1 MLSIKIEPPFASK
14 KMPANSPPPKPLAVI
29 KAGSSGGPAKLPSAP
44 SGLIEASF
52 SGDARRVHDL
62 LLEGA
67 PVDDQL
73 DHLQRT
79 PLIHA
84 CEGDHFDVV
93 RLLVGYEAD
102 VNRVDA
108 RGQTALH
115 AACRHALGNKDVMAY
130 LVRRGADV
138 TRRDSAGNSLLHAA
152 AEGNNLEGIEFCLER
167 RGVVDVNAVNLCGQT
182 PLLLAARVCKDR
194 FLLEYLVNEGADVG
208 VRDYMGSS
216 FLHDAAYY
224 GNPVAARFA
233 LDHGLKVG
241 DRDYSERGLNALD
254 CVAEAEAGN
263 HDGAA
268 NAPNAAERTLLA
280 NLLRDAYE
288 LELPRCSFC
297 LEAAAHIQFAPCRHR
312 NSCAGCCVRWKR
324 CNCGAEIAVKADV
337 LTAKHGAVEEPAE
350 DFGEEARRLK
360 EEKKRLAQDITCAVC
375 LDAPKK
381 VVFDACGHG
390 TCQKCSISLT
400 WCHLCRTRIRKKIK
414 FY

>member
-1 MLSIKIEPPFASK
+1 MKKDE
-14 KMPANSPPPKPLAVI
+14 KMPTNALPKPLVL
-29 KAGSSGGPAKLPSAP
+29 KSVSGGPEKVASGP

-52 SGDARRVHDL
+52 AGDVCRVHSL
-62 LLEGA
+62 LREGA
-67 PVDDQL
+67 PVDQL

-93 RLLVGYEAD
+93 RLLSGYEAD
-102 VNRVDA
+102 VNHVDA

-115 AACRHALGNKDVMAY
+115 AACRYARNKDVMSY
-130 LVRRGADV
+130 LVRRGADAY
-138 TRRDSAGNSLLHAA
+138 RRDSAGNSLLHSA
-152 AEGNNLEGIEFCLER
+152 AEGNNLDGIEFCLER
-167 RGVVDVNAVNLCGQT
+167 LMDVNGVNLRGQT
-182 PLLLAARVCKDR
+182 PLLLAAKSCKDR

-224 GNPVAARFA
+224 GNSVAARFA

-254 CVAEAEAGN
+254 CVTEADAGN
-263 HDGAA
+263 GGAA
-268 NAPNAAERTLLA
+268 AAAAEKTLLD
-280 NLLRDAYE
+280 LLRDAYE

-312 NSCAGCCVRWKR
+312 NSCAGCCARWKR
-324 CNCGAEIAVKADV
+324 CNCGAVIEAKADV
-337 LTAKHGAVEEPAE
+337 LTAKHGEVEEPAE
-350 DFGEEARRLK
+350 DFCDEARRLK
-360 EEKKRLAQDITCAVC
+360 EEKKRLAEETTCAVC

-381 VVFDACGHG
+381 VVFDGCGHG
-390 TCQKCSISLT
+390 SCQKCSISLT